1 MRKNKTYNEL
11 DISRII
17 ESILEKKIESLNA
30 EIKKMILK
38 TSEEYFSNAL
48 QSINKDELKTNSS
61 RKNQA
66 NLEGMNMSES
76 QIFGSL
82 LNKINSIF

>member
-1 MRKNKTYNEL
+1 MRKNKGSSKL
-11 DISRII
+11 DISKII
-17 ESILEKKIESLNA
+17 ESIFEKKMELFNA

-48 QSINKDELKTNSS
+48 QSINKEEFKTNSS
-61 RKNQA
+61 RKNQD
-66 NLEGMNMSES
+66 NLNGMNMSES